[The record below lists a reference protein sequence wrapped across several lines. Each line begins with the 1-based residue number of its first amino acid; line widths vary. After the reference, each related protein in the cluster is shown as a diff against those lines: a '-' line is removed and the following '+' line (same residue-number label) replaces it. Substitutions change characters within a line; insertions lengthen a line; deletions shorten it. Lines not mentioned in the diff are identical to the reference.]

1 MGKMKQYYHDE
12 IEGRKNLNQGKTPKQ
27 SKDSL
32 DFAIKGI
39 IVILLICFALFVGMI
54 IGMIN

>member
-1 MGKMKQYYHDE
+1 MKQYYHDE
-12 IEGRKNLNQGKTPKQ
+12 IEGRKTLNQGKTPKQ

-54 IGMIN
+54 IGMIK